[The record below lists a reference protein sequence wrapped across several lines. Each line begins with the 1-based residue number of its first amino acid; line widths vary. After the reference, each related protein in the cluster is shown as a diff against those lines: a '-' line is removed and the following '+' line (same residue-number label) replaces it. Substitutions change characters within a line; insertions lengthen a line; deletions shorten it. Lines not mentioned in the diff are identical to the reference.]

1 MNKSGYKA
9 SHFGILIHGGTETNR
24 RIHKSS
30 EREDKIE
37 KFLRSSISYGFDALK
52 QGNSAIDSVEASV
65 SVMEDSGIFN
75 AGMGA
80 CLTIDK
86 KIEMDASIMDGRD
99 LSAGSV
105 GMVSGVRNP
114 IKLAKQVMKRTDH
127 AMIVSEGAIRLAK
140 LLNMDV
146 KRIRPSQQTLNKYRD
161 AKRKMKNRWKK
172 NNDLLYMLKKETHHF
187 GTVGAVAIDKDGNVA
202 SAVSTGGRWL
212 KMPGRIGDSAVIGAG
227 FYADNRSGAA
237 CATGKG
243 EYIMRTC
250 MCKYACDQMQYDNA
264 LLSSKRSITQL
275 TERFGNNTGG
285 IIAVDQ
291 KGRFGIAH
299 NTSFM
304 PVALLSSKDEKTRYI
319 LDTTKNTNSVDLGK
333 ISSSF
338 PSLRQ

>member
-9 SHFGILIHGGTETNR
+9 SNFGILIHGGAETSKT
-24 RIHKSS
+24 ISKSS
-30 EREDKIE
+30 ERKDKIE
-37 KFLRSSISYGFDALK
+37 KFLRSSVSFGFDALK
-52 QGNSAIDSVEASV
+52 QGNSAIDSVETSV
-65 SVMEDSGIFN
+65 SLMEGSGVFN

-105 GMVSGVRNP
+105 GMVNGIRNP
-114 IKLAKQVMKRTDH
+114 IKLARQVMKRTDH
-127 AMIVSEGAIRLAK
+127 VMMVSEGATRFAE
-140 LLNMDV
+140 LLNMDI
-146 KRIRPSQQTLNKYRD
+146 KRIRPSQQALNKYMNI
-161 AKRKMKNRWKK
+161 KRNMKSRWKK
-172 NNDLLYMLKKETHHF
+172 NNDLLYMLLEKDTHHF
-187 GTVGAVAIDKDGNVA
+187 GTVGAVAIDKEGNVA

-237 CATGKG
+237 CATGNG

-250 MCKYACDQMQYDNA
+250 MCKYACDQMQSKNA

-275 TERFGNNTGG
+275 TERFGKNTGG
-285 IIAVDQ
+285 IITVDR

-299 NTSFM
+299 NTRFM
-304 PVALLSSKDEKTRYI
+304 QVALISSKDEKTRLYS
-319 LDTTKNTNSVDLGK
+319 KYNHRA
-333 ISSSF
+333 F
-338 PSLRQ
+338 